1 MAVKVAWLITLLAL
15 SCLPSDHKQVLA
27 TIQITTP
34 PDIFAQD
41 PAIAAGDI
49 DFSIVAPAA
58 ITMTVDLL
66 DAGGSSVGTDSGQNG
81 DTVTI
86 SATGAVAFVKV
97 TTSSTTEVIEYSLTM
112 TPSGGSATTI
122 ATDKPI
128 IDGKALIEYTT
139 PTTTTA
145 QDY

>member
-1 MAVKVAWLITLLAL
+1 MPAKILWFITLFAL
-15 SCLPSDHKQVLA
+15 ICFQSHQTQQLDRV
-27 TIQITTP
+27 QITTP

-86 SATGAVAFVKV
+86 SATDAVAFVKV

-112 TPSGGSATTI
+112 TPSGGSSTTI
-122 ATDKPI
+122 ATDKAI

-145 QDY
+145 QSY